1 MNVIF
6 TCGGTGGHINP
17 AIAVANIWKERHPD
31 SRILFIGGKGNMEEE
46 LVPKAGYEL
55 KVMHAFGL
63 ERSLTFSALRNNFL
77 AVKSVL
83 TAVGKCKKLIREFD
97 ADVVVGTGGYASF
110 PALYAAKK
118 LKVPTCVH
126 EANAMPGLTT
136 RLVAD
141 WVDKVLVCFP
151 ESAKYYR
158 HPERV
163 EVVGMPV
170 RREFIYTQR
179 ANARQELGLDD
190 KPLVVSA
197 FGSQGAKV
205 MNEVMG
211 RLFTLEQKDGFP
223 FRHIHAVG
231 SYGWSWMPEYV
242 SRQGVDLR
250 KTPEITMQEY
260 IYNMPTVMVAADI
273 IISRA
278 GASSCSE
285 IAASGT
291 PCVLIPSPNV
301 TDNHQEKN
309 ARALEKQGGAVVLT
323 EKECTPQRLY
333 DEINALLKDTERYSA
348 MRKALF
354 AMAVPDSAERLCSV
368 MERLAK
374 KKEIRNG
381 HQTEK

>member
-17 AIAVANIWKERHPD
+17 AIAVANSWKERHPD
-31 SRILFIGGKGNMEEE
+31 SNILFIGGKGNMEEQ
-46 LVPKAGYEL
+46 LVPKAGYRLE
-55 KVMHAFGL
+55 VMHAFGL
-63 ERSLTFSALRNNFL
+63 ERSLSLSAIRNNYL
-77 AVKSVL
+77 AIKSVI
-83 TAVGKCKKLIREFD
+83 TAIGKCKRIIREFH

-110 PALYAAKK
+110 PALFAAKQ

-158 HPERV
+158 HPEKV

-170 RREFIYTQR
+170 RREFIYTKK
-179 ANARQELGLDD
+179 ADARKGLGLDD
-190 KPLVVSA
+190 RPVVVSA
-197 FGSQGAKV
+197 FGSQGAKA
-205 MNEVMG
+205 MNEVIA
-211 RLFTLEQKDGFP
+211 RLFKLEQAAGFP

-242 SRQGVDLR
+242 RKQGVDLEN
-250 KTPEITMQEY
+250 TPAITMQEY
-260 IYNMPTVMVAADI
+260 IYNMPTVMAAADVV
-273 IISRA
+273 ISRA

-309 ARALEKQGGAVVLT
+309 ARALEAQGAAVVVS
-323 EKECTPQRLY
+323 EKDCTAQRLFR
-333 DEINALLKDTERYSA
+333 EIIDIIENKERYSA
-348 MRKALF
+348 MSRALY

-368 MERLAK
+368 MEQLVK
-374 KKEIRNG
+374 KKE
-381 HQTEK
+381 